1 MGLLTLFGFHR
12 TNLYI
17 SPFIESS
24 DEEDNVE
31 NIQKRG
37 EDFSVL
43 LEKSGQDAVVLVHS
57 ISSSLCRWSIVKS
70 VGLYTVIFIIIA

>member
-1 MGLLTLFGFHR
+1 MFGFHG
-12 TNLYI
+12 TNLHI

-24 DEEDNVE
+24 GEEDNVE

-43 LEKSGQDAVVLVHS
+43 LEKSGKDAVDLYMVYVVYHHHF
-57 ISSSLCRWSIVKS
+57 
-70 VGLYTVIFIIIA
+70 VGETK